1 MFSLS
6 QYTCSTCIINSTNV
20 KIPWFSQKS
29 INEESGTLSTP
40 YVNSCNFEK
49 LSFGINACVCK
60 MPPLGFFACFA
71 NLILF
76 SLFRKCLFK
85 YRTISDYM
93 KGIFIDCFFMCLVG
107 EKRRKKKEKRW
118 ERRYLVSPAEKWN
131 VIKNCQHN
139 LWHIQFNH
147 YIHSKKF

>member
-6 QYTCSTCIINSTNV
+6 QFTSSTFIINSTSV

-29 INEESGTLSTP
+29 IHEESGTLSTP
-40 YVNSCNFEK
+40 YINSCNFEK

-60 MPPLGFFACFA
+60 MPPLGFSACFA

-85 YRTISDYM
+85 YGTISDYV

-107 EKRRKKKEKRW
+107 GKNKEKKRKKMGKKI
-118 ERRYLVSPAEKWN
+118 LGVS
-131 VIKNCQHN
+131 
-139 LWHIQFNH
+139 
-147 YIHSKKF
+147 SKVMECNQKLSA